1 MTVDMISIVLKYHS
15 LPLSTTMSII
25 LSLSI
30 KHRMTHTAQ
39 QVQNMHLL
47 LMLSQAQANKGQMKH
62 STIKL
67 EILLAF
73 KLLSQTTEARRT
85 YTLLEQMVRQIAT
98 VWHRASALLIR

>member
-1 MTVDMISIVLKYHS
+1 MTVDVTSIVLKYHS

-62 STIKL
+62 SIKL

-73 KLLSQTTEARRT
+73 RLLSLAMEARRT
-85 YTLLEQMVRQIAT
+85 SALLEQMVRQNAT
-98 VWHRASALLIR
+98 AWHRASACLIR